1 MHERIIRREGPWLW
15 AAWFLQPAAMLYM
28 IGAFINR
35 FRFRKGMAGKRSF
48 DNTVIVSVGNI
59 EVGGVGKT
67 PVTIRIAS
75 RLARM
80 GMNTA
85 VVAKNIGAG
94 RHIPVAVRPGHSSG
108 AVILSDEPILIGR
121 ALGGSCS
128 VYAGPDKTEAV
139 ERAVREMKPDIVI
152 VDDGFQHHKLKR
164 DIDVVVLNAE
174 HPFGMGG
181 MLPAGTLRESPGVL
195 SKADYIWIN
204 GVTSK
209 PQLSLAKRLI
219 ASKNWQ
225 APFISSS
232 VVPGKPVRH
241 DGTEDSRGNVV
252 AFCGIGKPQGFRH
265 TLERTGF
272 TIAHFHIFP
281 DHWRYRENDLEH
293 LRSTLKASGAD
304 YLITTEKDAARLGPA
319 LVKQLDIRVLP
330 IELSVNESGAE
341 EELLGHILELVE
353 GVR

>member
-1 MHERIIRREGPWLW
+1 MHEKIIRREGPWLW
-15 AAWFLQPAAMLYM
+15 AAWFLQPAALLCRF
-28 IGAFINR
+28 GAAVNR
-35 FRFRKGMAGKRSF
+35 FRFRRGMARKRSF
-48 DNTVIVSVGNI
+48 SSTVIVSVGNI

-75 RLARM
+75 RLAQM
-80 GMNTA
+80 GMKTA
-85 VVAKNIGAG
+85 VVAKNLGAG

-108 AVILSDEPILIGR
+108 AVVLSDEPILLGR
-121 ALGGSCS
+121 ALAGLCS

-139 ERAVREMKPDIVI
+139 ERAVREMKPDIVV
-152 VDDGFQHHKLKR
+152 VDDGFQHHKLCR
-164 DIDVVVLNAE
+164 NIDVVVLNAE
-174 HPFGMGG
+174 YPFGMGG

-195 SKADYIWIN
+195 SKADYLWIN

-225 APFISSS
+225 SPFISSS
-232 VVPGKPVRH
+232 IVPGKPVKH
-241 DGTEDSRGNVV
+241 DGTEDSIGNVV

-272 TIAHFHIFP
+272 QLSHFHIFP
-281 DHWRYRENDLEH
+281 DHWRYRENDLQE
-293 LRSTLKASGAD
+293 LRSILKTTGAD
-304 YLITTEKDAARLGPA
+304 YLITTEKDAARLGPT
-319 LVKQLDIRVLP
+319 LVKKLDLRVLP
-330 IELSVNESGAE
+330 IGLSVNETGAE
-341 EELLGHILELVE
+341 EELLGHILELAE